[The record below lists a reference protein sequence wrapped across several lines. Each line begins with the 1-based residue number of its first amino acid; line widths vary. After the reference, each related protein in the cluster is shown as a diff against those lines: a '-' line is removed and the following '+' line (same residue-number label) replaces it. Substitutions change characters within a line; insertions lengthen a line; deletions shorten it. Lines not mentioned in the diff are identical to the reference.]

1 MPTYEYRCE
10 KCGKAFSV
18 IMSISEHDRAKVHCK
33 HCKSKRV
40 VQQLSVVSIKTSI
53 KS

>member
-10 KCGKAFSV
+10 KCGKVFSV
-18 IMSISEHDRAKVHCK
+18 IMSISEHDTAKKRCPK
-33 HCKSKRV
+33 CKSPRV